1 MPTVTFTG
9 FAEADLTSGNLTH
22 GTVFTLPAAPTLEFS
37 VLDNDSRLS
46 GDFYDFALD
55 RHGQNAEIMSGDTDV
70 GNGHKVYAERAFHVF
85 DEDGNRYALLEIEQE
100 GSHVDYFTFIHDVP
114 AAGATL
120 TVGRVYDVL
129 RVDYAKLGAGAM
141 PQNIVSIAAGSDDFN
156 LLVKALSAAGLVET
170 VQGLNDVT
178 VFAPTDAA
186 FTQLAVDLGFEGDT
200 TDEDAVFGAIVEA
213 LTALAPDGNPIP
225 LLTNVLLYHVSGG
238 VQTAE
243 EIAANGTVETLLT
256 DATFGADGSELID
269 NEPDVANPNIVIED
283 IAATNG
289 IIQAIDRVLLPI
301 DIPGNEVVVPEPTLS
316 IAGIVAA
323 SGGAFDDD
331 GTDFDLLLTAVT
343 AAGLAGALDAEG
355 ADLTVFAPNDAA
367 FVELANALGFGGTDE
382 GEAFAFIVDALTLL
396 SGGGDPIA
404 LLTQILQF
412 HVAPEVLDSTAVLG
426 ADTIETL
433 LGVDLGVDG
442 ASLVDQDPDVP
453 NPNLIATDIGAT
465 NGIVHVLDGV
475 LLPVD
480 VLQSDGSNDVDF
492 VIDGDSGSKIRTGLD
507 NDLVSGKGGSDK
519 IALGFGDDV
528 ALGGSGNDVIAGG
541 LGNDLLLGG
550 SGNDRIN
557 GGKGDDDIS
566 GDSGRDR
573 LIGHGGDDTVTGGTG
588 ADSFVFGSKTGHD
601 VVTDFTIGEDL
612 IELRHLDAF
621 ADVDLHL
628 SNGDDGAVINFGKSS
643 ITLTGVDANDLSSDD
658 FLF

>member
-1 MPTVTFTG
+1 MPTATFTAFG
-9 FAEADLTSGNLTH
+9 ESDLTTGNLTH
-22 GTVFTLPAAPTLEFS
+22 GTVFTLPATPTFS
-37 VLDNDSRLS
+37 FAVTDNDHRLS
-46 GDFYDFALD
+46 GDFYDYSLD
-55 RHGQNAEIMSGDTDV
+55 RHGQFAEITSGDTEV
-70 GNGHKVYAERAFHVF
+70 GNGHRIYAERAFHVV

-100 GSHVDYFTFIHDVP
+100 GSHADYFTFVGDVP
-114 AAGATL
+114 PAGATL
-120 TVGRVYDVL
+120 TVGTAYDVL
-129 RVDYAKLGAGAM
+129 RVDYDKLGAGAIT
-141 PQNIVSIAAGSDDFN
+141 QNIVAIAAGSDDFN

-170 VQGLNDVT
+170 VQGLDDIT

-186 FTQLAVDLGFEGDT
+186 FTQLAVDLGFDGDT
-200 TDEDAVFGAIVEA
+200 SDEDAVFVAIVDA
-213 LTALAPDGNPIP
+213 LTALAPDGDPIP

-238 VQTAE
+238 VQTADD
-243 EIAANGTVETLLT
+243 IASNGTVETLLT

-301 DIPGNEVVVPEPTLS
+301 DIPGNEVVVPDPTLS
-316 IAGIVAA
+316 IAEIVAA

-331 GTDFDLLLTAVT
+331 NTDFDLLLTAVT

-367 FVELANALGFGGTDE
+367 FVGLANALGFEGSDE

-396 SGGGDPIA
+396 SGGGDPIG
-404 LLTQILQF
+404 LLTQILQY
-412 HVAPEVLDSTAVLG
+412 HVAPTELDSTAVLG
-426 ADTIETL
+426 ADAIETL

-442 ASLVDQDPDVP
+442 ASLVDQDPDVA
-453 NPNLIATDIGAT
+453 NPNLIATDIAAT

-480 VLQSDGSNDVDF
+480 VLQSDGSGDVDF
-492 VIDGDSGSKIRTGLD
+492 VIDDDSGSKIRTGLD

-519 IALGFGDDV
+519 IALGRGDDV
-528 ALGGSGNDVIAGG
+528 GLGGSGNDVLVGG
-541 LGNDLLLGG
+541 KGNDLLLGG
-550 SGNDRIN
+550 SGNDRVIGGQGDDEIN
-557 GGKGDDDIS
+557 GEA
-566 GDSGRDR
+566 GRDR
-573 LIGHGGDDTVTGGTG
+573 LVGHGGDDTLTGGTG
-588 ADSFVFGSKTGHD
+588 ADSFVFGAKTGHD

-621 ADVDLHL
+621 EDVDLSL
-628 SNGDDGAVINFGKSS
+628 SNGDDGAVINFGKTS